1 MLLELLQEKLRAF
14 ILKGQIL
21 ETFINVRA
29 NIINGFIQ
37 YLYVIFCDLYIIGF
51 GYFTFA
57 YLM

>member
-1 MLLELLQEKLRAF
+1 MSFDFSQEKLRAF

-29 NIINGFIQ
+29 NIIFRFIQ

-51 GYFTFA
+51 GYFKFSC
-57 YLM
+57 LP